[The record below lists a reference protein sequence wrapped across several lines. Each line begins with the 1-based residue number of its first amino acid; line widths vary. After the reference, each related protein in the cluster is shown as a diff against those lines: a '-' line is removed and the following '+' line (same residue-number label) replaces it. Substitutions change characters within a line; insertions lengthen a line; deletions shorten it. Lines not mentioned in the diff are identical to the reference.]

1 MMATAIT
8 EAAETNRLPRSDSG
22 DASVKGSRGIRRP
35 QGIMHT
41 EDITVVFGRFTQGLA
56 IEIVHIFHR
65 FKLLSYGAFR
75 AHSIICMQKIAA

>member
-1 MMATAIT
+1 
-8 EAAETNRLPRSDSG
+8 
-22 DASVKGSRGIRRP
+22 
-35 QGIMHT
+35 MHT

-56 IEIVHIFHR
+56 IETAHIFHR